1 MTKLTNLSIE
11 LGDVKDLSPVSGLTD
26 RSEIKLFLSITIVF
40 TLVSPDRALRS
51 VPS

>member
-1 MTKLTNLSIE
+1 ML
-11 LGDVKDLSPVSGLTD
+11 GLTSKLRLWRPVMPDRND